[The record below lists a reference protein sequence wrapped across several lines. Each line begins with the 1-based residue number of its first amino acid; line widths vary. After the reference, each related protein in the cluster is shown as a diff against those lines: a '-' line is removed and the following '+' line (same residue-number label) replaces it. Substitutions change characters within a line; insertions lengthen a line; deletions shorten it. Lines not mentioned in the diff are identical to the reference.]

1 MKAIDMQVCTSTR
14 EGIGRMIRDDGILA
28 ELTQYFRS
36 PDDYFKTEDEF
47 IQGLRESAV
56 KCVICSGTWKFMG
69 WTDFEEIKERN
80 NYLGHLIK
88 DYPDAVLGAWISLD
102 PDWGLKGLRELERC
116 IKDLGTCGI
125 AVCGSMSNT
134 PANDRSFYPF
144 YELCIEANVP
154 VKIWVGHIAV
164 QGRGLRLWTENPI
177 PHVDDVAADFPEL
190 KIVCAHHPW
199 PFHNEMASV
208 LIHHPNVYNEQHGWS
223 PKYFPDTFKKDI
235 NSRLQDKI
243 MFGSD
248 YPYFSYRRL
257 FPDWEAEGFKPQVLE
272 KVFYKNAERV
282 LGHLKR

>member
-1 MKAIDMQVCTSTR
+1 MSAIDMQTCTSTK
-14 EGIGRMIRDDGILA
+14 EGIGRMIRDDGILK

-36 PDDYFKTEDEF
+36 PGDYFKTEEEF
-47 IQGLRESAV
+47 IQGLRENDV
-56 KCVICSGTWKFMG
+56 QTVTCSGTWKFMG
-69 WTDFEEIKERN
+69 WTDFDLIKERN

-88 DYPDAVLGAWISLD
+88 DYPDAVLSAWVSLD
-102 PDWGLKGLRELERC
+102 SDWGLKGLRELERC
-116 IKDLGTCGI
+116 IKDLGTYGI

-134 PANDRSFYPF
+134 PANDESFYPF

-177 PHVDDVAADFPEL
+177 PNVDDVAADFPEL
-190 KIVCAHHPW
+190 KIICAHHPW

-223 PKYFPDTFKKDI
+223 PKYFPETFKKDI

-243 MFGSD
+243 VFGSD
-248 YPYFSYRRL
+248 YPYFSYKRL
-257 FPDWEAEGFKPQVLE
+257 FPDWEAEGFKPEVLE
-272 KVFYKNAERV
+272 KVFHKNAERV
-282 LGHLKR
+282 LGLK